1 MNNLAF
7 VFPGQGSQSVGM
19 LNDLASRHSC
29 IKETIEEAS
38 DALRYDVWQ
47 LISEG
52 PETQLN
58 QTEYTQPAL
67 MAADV
72 ACWRLWCAEH
82 EERPALLAG
91 HSLGEFAAFVAAG
104 VLSFSDGL
112 MLVAERGRLMQAAVP
127 AGEGAMAAI
136 VGLGDDQVQLLC
148 EQAAEGQ
155 VVSPANY
162 NSIGQIVVAGQTA
175 AVERAVLLAAAA
187 GARLAKLIPVSV
199 PSHCALMM
207 PAAIAL
213 KQYLDALSLSAPLF
227 PVIQN
232 VDAQIH
238 GNIDD
243 IRHCL
248 IEQLTQPVRWVAT
261 IQYMQAHGITEI
273 IECGPG
279 KVLAGLIKR
288 ISRDL
293 TVRAGTAIGPSLD
306 QFEIF

>member
-1 MNNLAF
+1 
-7 VFPGQGSQSVGM
+7 
-19 LNDLASRHSC
+19 
-29 IKETIEEAS
+29 
-38 DALRYDVWQ
+38 
-47 LISEG
+47 
-52 PETQLN
+52 
-58 QTEYTQPAL
+58 
-67 MAADV
+67 
-72 ACWRLWCAEH
+72 
-82 EERPALLAG
+82 
-91 HSLGEFAAFVAAG
+91 
-104 VLSFSDGL
+104 
-112 MLVAERGRLMQAAVP
+112 MQAAVP

-136 VGLGDDQVQLLC
+136 VGLEDDQVQLLC

-175 AVERAVLLAAAA
+175 AVERAVLLATAA

-213 KQYLDALSLSAPLF
+213 RQYLDALSLSAPLF

-261 IQYMQAHGITEI
+261 IQSMQAHGITEI

-288 ISRDL
+288 ISRDV
-293 TVRAGTAIGPSLD
+293 TVRAI
-306 QFEIF
+306 